1 MFTIAP
7 TWRILQ
13 KCWIKGRNPSDKWV
27 QPLSK
32 GVSPLSDFQTAFF
45 LFLLRF
51 LGNPLHSQGVL
62 FMMEFPNKLTAE
74 NAPVARFF
82 VSTPIICLPHF
93 RFLGCD
99 RFQVMG
105 VRVAAMPRTLL

>member
-1 MFTIAP
+1 M
-7 TWRILQ
+7 
-13 KCWIKGRNPSDKWV
+13 
-27 QPLSK
+27 
-32 GVSPLSDFQTAFF
+32 
-45 LFLLRF
+45 
-51 LGNPLHSQGVL
+51 QGVL
-62 FMMEFPNKLTAE
+62 FMMGVPNKLTAE

-82 VSTPIICLPHF
+82 VSTPIIIYLPHF

>member
-62 FMMEFPNKLTAE
+62 FMMGFPTLKQHPTCCRFFRIYTFPNFIL
-74 NAPVARFF
+74 
-82 VSTPIICLPHF
+82 LL
-93 RFLGCD
+93 LGCLF
-99 RFQVMG
+99 RQ
-105 VRVAAMPRTLL
+105 R

>member
-32 GVSPLSDFQTAFF
+32 GVSPPIGFSDGLFSFPPTVFGKPLAFA
-45 LFLLRF
+45 
-51 LGNPLHSQGVL
+51 GG
-62 FMMEFPNKLTAE
+62 
-74 NAPVARFF
+74 F
-82 VSTPIICLPHF
+82 VYDEDS
-93 RFLGCD
+93 
-99 RFQVMG
+99 
-105 VRVAAMPRTLL
+105 

>member
-1 MFTIAP
+1 MVIVC
-7 TWRILQ
+7 LH
-13 KCWIKGRNPSDKWV
+13 GG
-27 QPLSK
+27 LSV
-32 GVSPLSDFQTAFF
+32 GS
-45 LFLLRF
+45 LRF

-62 FMMEFPNKLTAE
+62 FMMRIPNKLTAE